1 MDFQLN
7 AYNMAVSSE
16 VVGDI
21 QSPYTQHGDSSTH
34 QSTTTLPLTLQH
46 VD

>member
-21 QSPYTQHGDSSTH
+21 LETLMA
-34 QSTTTLPLTLQH
+34 TTLPLTLQL